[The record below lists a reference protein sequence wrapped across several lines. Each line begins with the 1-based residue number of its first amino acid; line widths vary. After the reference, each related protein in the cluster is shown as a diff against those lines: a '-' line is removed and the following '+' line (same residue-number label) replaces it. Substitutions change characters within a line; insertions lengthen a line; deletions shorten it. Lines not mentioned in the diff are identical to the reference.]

1 MATADPA
8 KHLQDEVTCSIC
20 LDYFKDPVMI
30 TECQHDFCRACI
42 TKYWKR
48 SGASICCPDCRRAAS
63 LQCLKPNR
71 RLANMVEAA
80 KQLRLQLEQSPGREK
95 MCREHKK
102 PLSLFCTTENTLICM
117 FCERSKA
124 HRNHRVISPE
134 RAAADYKG
142 VLLGHLKELK
152 KERSKILSVKSN
164 GEKPCQD
171 LLKEAEAKRGEIV
184 SEFQQQRQFL
194 EEQEQRQ
201 LARLEDIKR
210 EIEKRRNDYA
220 NRFEDEI
227 SYINDLIGDI
237 EKKGTQSPDEF
248 LEGIGSILD
257 RCETEKFQFPATP
270 ASADMKE
277 RLRKFSQESASLTSS
292 LRRVRDCSEPNCSQ
306 SNTVKSKWIRENVVL
321 DPETA
326 HPRYIV
332 SSDGKSVR
340 WGDVRQDY
348 PYNPKRFEYA
358 RCVLGTQGFSSGKHY
373 WTVDVEDVDHWAVGV
388 ASESVERDREIDF
401 EPDEG
406 IWAMGFS
413 YDQYKALTSPPTV
426 LEPEEDPVEIQVS
439 LNYEAGTVA
448 FYDAEDKT
456 RLFIFQ
462 SIDFEGEEVFPFFRI
477 VDSSA
482 PLQLCS

>member
-63 LQCLKPNR
+63 WQSLKPNR

-134 RAAADYKG
+134 RAAADYK
-142 VLLGHLKELK
+142 
-152 KERSKILSVKSN
+152 
-164 GEKPCQD
+164 
-171 LLKEAEAKRGEIV
+171 KEAEAKRVEIV

-220 NRFEDEI
+220 NTFEDEI

-237 EKKGTQSPDEF
+237 EKKGTQSPDGF

-277 RLRKFSQESASLTSS
+277 RLRKFSQESASLMSS
-292 LRRVRDCSEPNCSQ
+292 LRRVRDGSESNCSQ

-373 WTVDVEDVDHWAVGV
+373 WTVDVEDIDHWAVGV

-477 VDSSA
+477 GNSSA